1 MIKSDEDISG
11 FTLVELVVV
20 AAILGV
26 LASLG
31 VAATGEIQKREQVNA
46 LAIGLAGW
54 LEEVHRSALRGTT
67 CDVVITT
74 GTVTGSAVV
83 AQLSGSPIPETC
95 PKSNNPFEV
104 PDAAKDESFTITA
117 TRSSF
122 AFTPRGTKFPAE
134 DVTITIATSNN
145 GPARCIQLIGLLGNL
160 EMGKSSSG
168 TCTLTRF

>member
-1 MIKSDEDISG
+1 MIRSDKDISG
-11 FTLVELVVV
+11 FTLVEMVVV

-31 VAATGEIQKREQVNA
+31 VVATGEIQKRERVNA

-54 LEEVHRSALRGTT
+54 LEEVRRAAMRGNP
-67 CDVVITT
+67 CDVTITT
-74 GTVTGSAVV
+74 GNLSGLAVV

-95 PKSNNPFEV
+95 PTQNNPFQI
-104 PDAAKDESFTITA
+104 PDVAKEGSFVVTA
-117 TRSSF
+117 SSSGF

-134 DVTITIATSNN
+134 DITITITTGNN

-160 EMGKSSSG
+160 EMGKSSHG
-168 TCTLTRF
+168 DCTLTRF